1 MFSKQ
6 LSIQMLK
13 VIDQRKLTLE
23 KISEASGLSR
33 KFIGNIINGKQ
44 VPTLDSFEKICAALE
59 LDPNDLLLSEK
70 SRSSDKSTKYVC
82 QISCKTTLKGQIV
95 TPICP
100 NCNSS
105 LVGELQSYCDA
116 CGQHLSWKKYI
127 HSDIT
132 FENPRKL

>member
-1 MFSKQ
+1 MFTKE

-23 KISEASGLSR
+23 KVSEASGLSR
-33 KFIGNIINGKQ
+33 KFIGNIVNGKQ

-59 LDPNDLLLSEK
+59 LEPNDLLLSEK
-70 SRSSDKSTKYVC
+70 SKASDKSTKCVC
-82 QISCKTTLKGQIV
+82 QIYCKSTPQAQKA

-100 NCNSS
+100 SCKSPLTS
-105 LVGELQSYCDA
+105 ELQSYCDA
-116 CGQHLSWKKYI
+116 CGQRLSWKKYI